1 MAIPKKLRLFTMFV
15 DGVNHIGK
23 IPSVTLPKVTR
34 KTEDYQGGGML
45 GAVAVDLGLDSG
57 ALDAS
62 MIVGGVEQELILKYG
77 GDIDG
82 MRLRF
87 VGEIYSGGTSSLLE
101 LEMRGRIT
109 EIDPGDAKQGDDTNH
124 TYAIKNT
131 YYKLSVDDKPLL
143 EIDLLNFIYK
153 RNGENLY
160 PDRITSALGL
170 GS

>member
-1 MAIPKKLRLFTMFV
+1 MAIPKKLRLYTLFV
-15 DGVNHIGK
+15 DGTNYIGK

-45 GAVAVDLGLDSG
+45 GAAAVDLGLDSG

-82 MRLRF
+82 LRLRF
-87 VGEIYSGGTSSLLE
+87 VGEIYSGGASSLLE
-101 LEMRGRIT
+101 VEMRGRIT

-160 PDRITSALGL
+160 PDRIMSALGL

>member
-1 MAIPKKLRLFTMFV
+1 MAIPKKLRLFTVFV

-23 IPSVTLPKVTR
+23 VPSVTLPKVTR

-45 GAVAVDLGLDSG
+45 GSVAVDLGLDSG

-62 MIVGGVEQELILKYG
+62 MIVGGVVEELILKYG
-77 GDIDG
+77 GDIDE

-87 VGEIYSGGTSSLLE
+87 VGEFYSGGTSSLLE
-101 LEMRGRIT
+101 VEMRGRIT

-131 YYKLSVDDKPLL
+131 YYKLSVNDRPLW
-143 EIDLLNFIYK
+143 EIDLLNFIYRK
-153 RNGENLY
+153 DGKDIV
-160 PDRITSALGL
+160 PDRIRSALGL
-170 GS
+170 G

>member
-15 DGVNHIGK
+15 DGDNYIGK
-23 IPSVTLPKVTR
+23 IPSVTLPKITR

-45 GAVAVDLGLDSG
+45 GSAAVDLGLDSG

-62 MIVGGVEQELILKYG
+62 MVVGGMVEGLILKWG
-77 GDIDG
+77 GDIDEL
-82 MRLRF
+82 RTRF

-101 LEMRGRIT
+101 VEMRGRIT
-109 EIDPGDAKQGDDTNH
+109 EVDQGEAKQGDDTSH
-124 TYAIKNT
+124 TYALKNT

-153 RNGENLY
+153 RNGKSLY
-160 PDRITSALGL
+160 PDLIASALGL
-170 GS
+170 GQ